1 MPETKV
7 RAGGQVQMPRSI
19 VARYGL
25 KSGDV
30 LEVCATELGI
40 VIIPERIKRKIAKAR
55 ISVLVKKEWAHNREI
70 NSSALER
77 AINQA
82 VWNARAEERKRSSAR
97 V

>member
-1 MPETKV
+1 MPETKI

-25 KSGDV
+25 KNGDV

-40 VIIPERIKRKIAKAR
+40 VIIPARIKRKLAKAR
-55 ISVLVKKEWAHNREI
+55 ISELVKKEWAHNRGI
-70 NSSALER
+70 DSRTLND

-82 VWNARAEERKRSSAR
+82 VLNARAEERKRLGAR

>member
-1 MPETKV
+1 MPETTV

-40 VIIPERIKRKIAKAR
+40 VIIPERIKRKMAKAR
-55 ISVLVKKEWAHNREI
+55 IFELVKKEWAHNRGI
-70 NSSALER
+70 DSIALER

-82 VWNARAEERKRSSAR
+82 VLNVRNEERKRLGVR

>member
-7 RAGGQVQMPRSI
+7 QARGQVQMPRSI
-19 VARYGL
+19 IARFGL

-30 LEVCATELGI
+30 LEIYATEVGI
-40 VIIPERIKRKIAKAR
+40 VIIPERIKRKLAKAR
-55 ISVLVKKEWAHNREI
+55 ISELVKKEWAHNRGI
-70 NSSALER
+70 DSRTLDD

-82 VWNARAEERKRSSAR
+82 VLNARAEERKRLGAR

>member
-1 MPETKV
+1 MPEIKV

-25 KSGDV
+25 KNGDV

-40 VIIPERIKRKIAKAR
+40 VIIPERIKRKMAKAR
-55 ISVLVKKEWAHNREI
+55 IFELVKKEWEHNRGI
-70 NSSALER
+70 DAIALER

-82 VWNARAEERKRSSAR
+82 VLNARSEERKHLSAR

>member
-25 KSGDV
+25 KNGDV

-40 VIIPERIKRKIAKAR
+40 VIIPERIKRKLAKAR
-55 ISVLVKKEWAHNREI
+55 IAELAKKEWAHNRGI
-70 NSSALER
+70 DSRALDG
-77 AINQA
+77 AIKQA
-82 VWNARAEERKRSSAR
+82 VLNVRAEERKRLGTR